1 MTNFNETKLSR
12 IIARRIVAPADR
24 SQALSLCTP
33 VFCPTHNGVRA
44 ASVTIINPNA
54 AISFT
59 SDSSVPGVTN
69 LGVTQTKVDA
79 GLNPFVESNGT
90 LVVSNNGIASGFSS
104 SNYLSMENPY
114 THDIEN
120 ISIDA
125 FVPAKITN
133 PVNIV
138 GVTSGVVE
146 TLTIQPNGNI
156 EIRKGETVV
165 SNLGKAKLG
174 SEFTV
179 DLSLKANQIN
189 VTVKSLRE
197 DNSYVMDKFVPNGTV
212 TLLTFGVSSDAG
224 LTIDLNQSNFNI
236 GSMAA
241 VKMFENGRHV
251 SNVGN
256 GDNRIKIDMTKTCR
270 QTYFLPHEVDLESNV
285 YLMEQIKSDFGV
297 KFKKEVNAEILA
309 QITAKKNTLNKITT
323 TGELAALFGNSIAT
337 FNLSA
342 TGARPSIYK
351 YDNGA
356 PVTYTSSTNQINVD
370 QEVVSTEQTDAMF
383 TTKDVIDVPAMYYVE
398 KPTMILNETDY
409 KSYVSGLCGG
419 GIKSFVPDTI
429 NVDGTVTDF
438 SAISAAILGD
448 NSCFAVAFTE
458 PKISRIGDKDF
469 FADNI
474 CVEVDY
480 GVELINDKS
489 LFLISKQS

>member
-33 VFCPTHNGVRA
+33 VFCPTYNGVRA

-69 LGVTQTKVDA
+69 LGVTQTKD
-79 GLNPFVESNGT
+79 E
-90 LVVSNNGIASGFSS
+90 
-104 SNYLSMENPY
+104 
-114 THDIEN
+114 
-120 ISIDA
+120 
-125 FVPAKITN
+125 
-133 PVNIV
+133 
-138 GVTSGVVE
+138 
-146 TLTIQPNGNI
+146 Q
-156 EIRKGETVV
+156 
-165 SNLGKAKLG
+165 
-174 SEFTV
+174 
-179 DLSLKANQIN
+179 
-189 VTVKSLRE
+189 
-197 DNSYVMDKFVPNGTV
+197 
-212 TLLTFGVSSDAG
+212 
-224 LTIDLNQSNFNI
+224 
-236 GSMAA
+236 
-241 VKMFENGRHV
+241 GRHV
-251 SNVGN
+251 SDVGT
-256 GDNRIKIDMTKTCR
+256 GDNRIKVNMTKTCR
-270 QTYFLPHEVDLESNV
+270 QTYFLPHEVDLESNID
-285 YLMEQIKSDFGV
+285 LMEQIKSDFGV
-297 KFKKEVNAEILA
+297 KFKKEINAEILA
-309 QITAKKNTLNKITT
+309 QITAKKDTLNKITT

-337 FNLSA
+337 FNLNA

-356 PVTYTSSTNQINVD
+356 PVTYISSTNQINVD
-370 QEVVSTEQTDAMF
+370 QEVVPTEQSDDSL
-383 TTKDVIDVPAMYYVE
+383 TTKDAIDVPAMYYVE
-398 KPTMILNETDY
+398 KPTIILNETDY

-458 PKISRIGDKDF
+458 PKISRVGDKDF

-489 LFLISKQS
+489 LFLISKGQ